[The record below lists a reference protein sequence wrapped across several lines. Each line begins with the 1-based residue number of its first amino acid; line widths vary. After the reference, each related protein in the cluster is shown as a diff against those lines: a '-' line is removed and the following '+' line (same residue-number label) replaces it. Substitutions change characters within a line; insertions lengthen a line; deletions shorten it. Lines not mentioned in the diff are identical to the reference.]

1 MAHPEATEAAEM
13 ATREEEVGGAA
24 WVDGGSGVPAVLE
37 RGEGVDEVGGN
48 ATKPEVAAPR

>member
-1 MAHPEATEAAEM
+1 M